1 MSPTIAARL
10 TSLDL
15 VNKCDAFPDAE
26 KDPKGYAAQL
36 EKLYTLV
43 WQDEAAGAVPLGYMP
58 HSVFDALVK
67 TPESIRGK
75 LDFDPS
81 THTVT
86 LFHQP
91 QTEPE
96 RTELVARLTDYW
108 RQNGTFRILKGWRD
122 EMWPV
127 YDSKGNVLFSME
139 RAAMGL
145 FGTMR
150 YGVHLSAFVRGKS
163 DNSKYDVRIWVPKR
177 STSKSTY
184 PGMLDNTVAGGLMT
198 AEDPFECII
207 READE
212 EASLPEEV
220 VRHQAKFVGLVT
232 YIYITDERSGGED
245 GLIYP
250 ECQWVYDLELP
261 ADQTII
267 PEPKDGEVESFSLCT
282 VEDIK
287 EQLAQGRWKPNCA
300 LVMLDFFVRHG
311 IITPEND
318 PYYSEIRH
326 RVHRQM
332 PFPGPHQKE
341 S

>member
-1 MSPTIAARL
+1 M
-10 TSLDL
+10 
-15 VNKCDAFPDAE
+15 
-26 KDPKGYAAQL
+26 

-58 HSVFDALVK
+58 QQVLDALLE
-67 TPESIRGK
+67 TPASIRGE
-75 LDFDPS
+75 LDLDPA
-81 THTVT
+81 TRTVT

-96 RTELVARLTDYW
+96 RTKLVARLTDYW
-108 RQNGTFRILKGWRD
+108 RKNGTFRILQGWRD

-127 YDSKGNVLFSME
+127 YDNKGNVLFSME

-150 YGVHLSAFVRGKS
+150 YGVHLSAFVREKTEGS
-163 DNSKYDVRIWVPKR
+163 EYDVRIWVPKR
-177 STSKSTY
+177 STNKSTY

-198 AEDPFECII
+198 DEDPFECII

-212 EASLPEEV
+212 EASLPEDV
-220 VRHQAKFVGLVT
+220 VRNTAKFVGLIT
-232 YIYITDERSGGED
+232 YIYITDERSGGEE

-261 ADQTII
+261 ADQSIV

-282 VEDIK
+282 VEEIK

-300 LVMLDFFVRHG
+300 LVMLDFLVRHG
-311 IITPEND
+311 IITPAND
-318 PYYSEIRH
+318 PYYSEILH
-326 RVHRQM
+326 RVRRQM
-332 PFPGPHQKE
+332 PFPGPHQRAT
-341 S
+341 